1 MSVVNKSMSVRGYVA
16 IVVTLLLWASAF
28 AGIRAAL
35 RGYGPGQLALL
46 RFLVASAALAGY
58 GAATRMRLPARRD
71 LPGIALMGLL
81 GITVY
86 QLALN
91 FGEVSVNAGSASFL
105 VAAAPGITAILAVIF
120 LHERLTVF
128 GWLGIGT
135 AFAGVALIAFGE
147 GEGLSLS
154 PGALLVLLAAVATS
168 LYFIIQKR
176 LLGRYSALAI
186 TTYGIWLGTIPM
198 LVFLP
203 GLLQQ
208 VRQAPVPATLA
219 VVYLGIFPAA
229 TAYVTWA
236 YALSL
241 APAARAATF
250 LFLSPLLATAI
261 AWLWLGEQLA
271 LLALVGGALV
281 VVGVVL
287 VNTWG
292 RPRTE

>member
-1 MSVVNKSMSVRGYVA
+1 MNKSLSARGYVA
-16 IVVTLLLWASAF
+16 IAVTLLLWASAF

-35 RGYGPGQLALL
+35 RGYGPGQVALL
-46 RFLVASAALAGY
+46 RFMVASAVLAGY
-58 GAATRMRLPARRD
+58 GAATCMRLPARRD
-71 LPGIALMGLL
+71 VPAIALMGLL

-86 QLALN
+86 QIALN
-91 FGEVSVNAGSASFL
+91 YGEVSVNAGSASFL
-105 VAAAPGITAILAVIF
+105 VAAAPGITAILAVLF
-120 LHERLTVF
+120 LHERLTVY

-135 AFAGVALIAFGE
+135 AFLGVALIAFGE
-147 GEGLSLS
+147 GEGFSLQ

-198 LVFLP
+198 LVFAP
-203 GLLQQ
+203 GLVQQ
-208 VRQAPVPATLA
+208 VRVAPPSATLA
-219 VVYLGIFPAA
+219 ILYLGVFPAA

-241 APAARAATF
+241 APASRAASF

-261 AWLWLGEQLA
+261 ARLWLGESLGPTA
-271 LLALVGGALV
+271 LLGGALV

-287 VNTWG
+287 VNTRG
-292 RPRTE
+292 RPR